1 MMSIAYPRRI
11 AAVLLRFA
19 IWIAP
24 HDAHDWG
31 RGMLSELNHVQ
42 GNWAAL
48 IWAVGGAGV
57 LAKHALLSVILPG
70 SHRRT
75 LSSASEL
82 FSEGAPMH
90 KTTLAAIGACT
101 VASLLFFLAPI
112 FRQAFQVSLAQWH
125 NVIHVKS
132 AFDMQGPDPDPELET
147 LARKAEK
154 NHDAEG
160 LAFVA
165 TRTTNQSESAR
176 LAEEAVHLDAKLTW
190 IYAVVA
196 VRYPSLPEIDQWVP
210 ILQQSD
216 PQNALPNFIV
226 AEKVDIDQVLREK
239 IPHRVEEQP
248 DAWRNAM
255 AAAFQ
260 SPKLDDY
267 LARLTELDRRVL
279 LRYQVDDPFQT
290 FRDERWNNRPSYAAQ
305 DSSIYANSLLESGR
319 ALKARGDRKGAF
331 EEYLTVVRFGQLLGP
346 ADWDFFLRGE
356 LQAAY
361 KRLGAIYEG
370 EGNKVEAAFYT
381 SLANQTDRAQHEKLI
396 SLRNRARGSG
406 VSRWHSFLV
415 KASGL
420 VILFSGGLLLTC
432 GLAVMVRGKS
442 FRLSALRPSR
452 LTLTFGFCG
461 AIGALLSSA
470 VLYVSYRPYA
480 EILQRFMR
488 NGDETNLTEL
498 SSFLDT
504 TQLPLGAKGFLDV
517 WQFVFYF
524 WFGVVLLCIF
534 AFLVAVLLRF
544 QHRTPANATI

>member
-1 MMSIAYPRRI
+1 MMLIAYPRRI
-11 AAVLLRFA
+11 AALLLRFA

-24 HDAHDWG
+24 HDSLDWG

-57 LAKHALLSVILPG
+57 LAKHALLSVIFPG

-82 FSEGAPMH
+82 FSQEGPMR

-112 FRQAFQVSLAQWH
+112 FRQAFHVSLAQWH

-132 AFDMQGPDPDPELET
+132 VFDMQGLDPDPELET
-147 LARKAEK
+147 LAQKAEE

-176 LAEEAVHLDAKLTW
+176 LAEKAVHFDAKLTW
-190 IYAVVA
+190 VYAVVA
-196 VRYPSLPEIDQWVP
+196 VQYPSLPEINQWAP
-210 ILQQSD
+210 LLQQSD

-226 AEKVDIDQVLREK
+226 AETIDIDQVVREK

-248 DAWRNAM
+248 AAWQNAM

-260 SPKLDDY
+260 SPKLDNY
-267 LARLTELDRRVL
+267 LARLIELDRRVL

-290 FRDERWNNRPSYAAQ
+290 LGDDRWYGLPSYAAR
-305 DSSIYANSLLESGR
+305 DSSFYAHSLLESGR
-319 ALKARGDRKGAF
+319 TLEARGDRKGAF
-331 EEYLTVVRFGQLLGP
+331 EKYLTVARFGQMLGP
-346 ADWDFFLRGE
+346 AGGFFLRRE
-356 LQAAY
+356 LQEACS
-361 KRLGAIYEG
+361 RLGALSEE
-370 EGNKVEAAFYT
+370 EGNKVEAAFYA
-381 SLANQTDRAQHEKLI
+381 SLADQTDRARHEELV
-396 SLRNRARGSG
+396 SLGKRVRGSD
-406 VSRWHSFLV
+406 VSHWNSFLV

-432 GLAVMVRGKS
+432 AVAIIVRGKS
-442 FRLSALRPSR
+442 LRLSALRPSH
-452 LTLTFGFCG
+452 LTLVVGLCG

-470 VLYVSYRPYA
+470 VLYLAYRPYA
-480 EILQRFMR
+480 EILQRFIR
-488 NGDETNLTEL
+488 NGDETSLTEL

-504 TQLPLGAKGFLDV
+504 TQLPLGARGFLDV

-534 AFLVAVLLRF
+534 VLLVAVLRRF
-544 QHRTPANATI
+544 QQRARANATI